1 MIEKYTQ
8 VFFCSLVFCLVD
20 FVFTEVLGLTNNKN
34 ELLKFR
40 LKVLYTWTSL
50 LPSFW
55 DKIFLILEILCKCR
69 KAVLRICLMSVSKMT
84 PRFFTVLLMDKVT
97 RWNVVSNQTWCTL
110 HDEYNNLRFRSRKLE
125 MIYISCLIIF
135 FICQFTVLPLLPL
148 NICIFWSKLLQFICT
163 FWTKCLFFYQ
173 YGNPFLWRNT
183 DPSSV
188 GRDCYSLPWEV
199 RREPPLKPKN
209 QILQTQILNN

>member
-40 LKVLYTWTSL
+40 LKVLYTWTSF

-135 FICQFTVLPLLPL
+135 FVSSLFYHCCLL
-148 NICIFWSKLLQFICT
+148 ISV
-163 FWTKCLFFYQ
+163 FFEASCYS
-173 YGNPFLWRNT
+173 
-183 DPSSV
+183 SSV
-188 GRDCYSLPWEV
+188 HFELNVCFSTSTGTHFCGGTLIHPQWVVTATHCLERSEESHHWN
-199 RREPPLKPKN
+199 LKSNSANSNPK
-209 QILQTQILNN
+209 

>member
-8 VFFCSLVFCLVD
+8 VFFCSLVFCLVV

-40 LKVLYTWTSL
+40 LKIIYTWTSF

-135 FICQFTVLPLLPL
+135 FICQFTFYHCCLL
-148 NICIFWSKLLQFICT
+148 ISV
-163 FWTKCLFFYQ
+163 FFEASCYS
-173 YGNPFLWRNT
+173 
-183 DPSSV
+183 SSV
-188 GRDCYSLPWEV
+188 HFE
-199 RREPPLKPKN
+199 
-209 QILQTQILNN
+209 LNVWFSTSTGTHFCGGTLIHPQWVVTANHCLERSEESHH